1 MEIAF
6 NTVGAAPAKTA
17 SLVAGVKSIFLNTV
31 TACPTRFN
39 APAAGCATTP
49 DSKDGACPVICRVL
63 RLPPQKDDPHDPYPQ
78 LIPEPVVIT
87 TPLTTTLGADPIK
100 AAPPEGVIIFSL
112 AITGAFPTIFNAP
125 EFGINTRPSSNAGA
139 NPWTINAPV
148 AVVILV
154 SKETIGAD
162 NPPQGADPQAP

>member
-1 MEIAF
+1 MKVAT
-6 NTVGAAPAKTA
+6 NTDGAAPAKTA

-39 APAAGCATTP
+39 DPAAGCATTP

-100 AAPPEGVIIFSL
+100 TAPPEGVIISSL
-112 AITGAFPTIFNAP
+112 DTIGAFPTIFNAP

-162 NPPQGADPQAP
+162 NPPQGADPQDP